1 MEQAKQQLKTQLNK
15 KIMKDPI
22 VSVAW
27 LQENLQDPELIIL
40 DAFIDMPSEDHQ
52 IKGARTFD
60 IKNKFSDT
68 NNPLTNTIPD
78 PEAFA
83 TACRELGINNNSKIV
98 VYDTKGIY
106 SSPRAWWLFKVMG
119 HEKVWVLDGGLP
131 EWLKEG
137 HPTEKRQQ
145 QSHPKGNFTANF
157 QPQLFK
163 TKEQILE
170 NIQAKEALL
179 VDARSTDRFHGET
192 EEPRVGLRSGHIPGS
207 INIPFTQLLKDGK
220 YLPKEELKKILEPQ
234 DKPLLFTCGSG
245 VTACIDLLAYELIS
259 DNPKAIYD
267 GSWTE
272 WGQDPNLPI
281 EK

>member
-1 MEQAKQQLKTQLNK
+1 
-15 KIMKDPI
+15 MKDPI

-27 LQENLQDPELIIL
+27 LHEHLQDPELIIL
-40 DAFIDMPSEDHQ
+40 DAFLEKPMQDVQ
-52 IKGARTFD
+52 IEGARPFD
-60 IKNKFSDT
+60 IKNKFSDV
-68 NNPLTNTIPD
+68 NSPLPNTIPSSD
-78 PEAFA
+78 VFE
-83 TACRELGINNNSKIV
+83 TAARKLGIHKNSKIV

-106 SSPRAWWLFKVMG
+106 TSPRAWWLFKIMG

-131 EWLKEG
+131 AWINEGYPIEKIKEQEY
-137 HPTEKRQQ
+137 PE
-145 QSHPKGNFTANF
+145 GNFEAHF
-157 QPQLFK
+157 HPEMFK

-170 NIQAKEALL
+170 NIKSKEAVL

-207 INIPFTQLLKDGK
+207 INIPYTQLLKDGK
-220 YLPKEELKKILEPQ
+220 YLPKEELKKILPIE
-234 DKPLLFTCGSG
+234 DKPLLFSCGSG
-245 VTACIDLLAYELIS
+245 ITACIDLIAYELVS

-272 WGQDPNLPI
+272 WGQDQDLPI